1 MVKEKKAVKKMEGE
15 IEEKQTSP
23 VSVGDDQSQRE
34 DTETGEKEASPKVRR
49 KKSKRLVEEGR
60 VNILATFN
68 NTIITVSDA
77 SGGVIAWGSAGGSGF
92 KGSKKSTP
100 YAAGIATQKVIEKA
114 KAHGLKRVVIFVKG
128 VGSGR
133 ESAVRAFGTAG
144 VDVDRIED
152 TTPIPHNG
160 VRPRKARRV

>member
-1 MVKEKKAVKKMEGE
+1 MAEDKKNKKVEEKVEPSTSAEHDAGLKETSGE
-15 IEEKQTSP
+15 IQEE
-23 VSVGDDQSQRE
+23 
-34 DTETGEKEASPKVRR
+34 APKVRR
-49 KKSKRLVEEGR
+49 KKNKRLVEEGR

-68 NTIITVSDA
+68 NTIITISDLN
-77 SGGVIAWGSAGGSGF
+77 GGVIAWGSAGGSGF

-114 KAHGLKRVVIFVKG
+114 KAHGLKRVVIFIKG

-133 ESAVRAFGTAG
+133 ESAARAFGTAG
-144 VDVDRIED
+144 IEVDRIED

-160 VRPRKARRV
+160 VRPRKPRRV